1 MIWFFWFFW
10 FLLSILP
17 IWGNILWDM
26 EGNLLLQL
34 STLRRK
40 GGLHC
45 TQSMH
50 LAPNK
55 LVTLV
60 IYIQRNEIWHV
71 LTHTSSFVHM
81 SPGKK
86 HVPTDCRFLLQSS
99 SNLSMH
105 RRCPTMPSPTCG
117 PMPRWRRCYAT
128 STGIPIW
135 NFQRSGSVFSPV
147 RSNRVWP
154 IHFTIAGFAV
164 GPGKYTFTGFE
175 FTFMGVFGKNPD
187 YGHCDQNDVKCH
199 KYPY

>member
-1 MIWFFWFFW
+1 
-10 FLLSILP
+10 
-17 IWGNILWDM
+17 
-26 EGNLLLQL
+26 
-34 STLRRK
+34 
-40 GGLHC
+40 
-45 TQSMH
+45 
-50 LAPNK
+50 
-55 LVTLV
+55 
-60 IYIQRNEIWHV
+60 
-71 LTHTSSFVHM
+71 M

-105 RRCPTMPSPTCG
+105 RPCPTMPSPTCG

-175 FTFMGVFGKNPD
+175 FTFMGVFEKNILLRVLNLRLWVFLKKYTFTGFEFTFMGVFGKNPD